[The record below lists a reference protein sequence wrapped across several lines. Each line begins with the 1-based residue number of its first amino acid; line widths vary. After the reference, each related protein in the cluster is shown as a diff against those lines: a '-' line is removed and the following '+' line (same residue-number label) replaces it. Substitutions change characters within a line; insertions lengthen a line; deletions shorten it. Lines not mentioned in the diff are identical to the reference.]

1 MVVQWFCWALAA
13 YVLFQLWLL
22 IPDGYPAW
30 LYVGTLFLLI
40 ALVKA
45 GSSTRR
51 LCDLA
56 AIKDRA
62 NSQLKKSQEARL
74 LLGHLARAGQKNES
88 TAISESLRDVGI
100 FSSQQFRQLREI
112 HSNPS
117 RVLFREHLCRRAPAG
132 LALT

>member
-1 MVVQWFCWALAA
+1 MRELIRAFGMVVQWFCWALAA

-74 LLGHLARAGQKNES
+74 LLGHLDAARPEK
-88 TAISESLRDVGI
+88 RV
-100 FSSQQFRQLREI
+100 
-112 HSNPS
+112 HSH
-117 RVLFREHLCRRAPAG
+117 F
-132 LALT
+132 